1 MLIFGGIICIASA
14 FIGICIKRIYR
25 GHMVFCRDAEPF
37 IELVIREIESS
48 RTPFIR
54 IVEEYVQANSNDLVK
69 GLNMYIDMCKS
80 GVINSEKITN
90 IEWKIADKK
99 DDIIVKNLL
108 SGIGKYDSKT
118 QLESVRK
125 SLDLIRIR
133 LDYQTKKY
141 NKEGA
146 MAFNLSVLIGLV
158 VLIIFA

>member
-25 GHMVFCRDAEPF
+25 GHMVFCRDAEAF

>member
-14 FIGICIKRIYR
+14 FIGICIKKIYR
-25 GHMVFCRDAEPF
+25 GHMMFCREAETF
-37 IELVIREIESS
+37 VELVIREIESS

-54 IVEEYVQANSNDLVK
+54 IVEEYVEANSNELAK
-69 GLNMYIDMCKS
+69 GLRMYIDMSKT
-80 GVINSEKITN
+80 GVLTGGKIAKL
-90 IEWKIADKK
+90 EWKSAEKK
-99 DDIIVKNLL
+99 DEMIVKNLL

-118 QLESVRK
+118 QVESVRK
-125 SLDLIRIR
+125 SLDVIRTR